1 MHLTN
6 PHVTIGPH
14 APLPT
19 SQLLLSAYSMLA
31 PLLAAH
37 SLSRHLLLLT
47 LLAVSSKPS
56 LSAPNTMPPA
66 GDTFPVRMTL
76 TPSLTLSLALTSTP
90 TLLLAPLHRPPP
102 TTYYPNP
109 PISFDPRPCY
119 TRVVALL
126 ASRLDHTQRFASDQD
141 DNLAC
146 LYPGIEPWLAEHG
159 HLFDWHKEWA
169 TLTAS

>member
-56 LSAPNTMPPA
+56 LSAPNAMPPA
-66 GDTFPVRMTL
+66 GDTFPIPRSHDPNSIPDAITGTNL
-76 TPSLTLSLALTSTP
+76 NPNSAASPA
-90 TLLLAPLHRPPP
+90 APAA
-102 TTYYPNP
+102 TNYPNP

-119 TRVVALL
+119 ARVVALL
-126 ASRLDHTQRFASDQD
+126 ASRLDHTQRFASEQD